1 MTAVATA
8 VVNLAT
14 PSAIGELVNVLAKAV
29 ARVPVG
35 GVAQAGAATGASGS
49 GGGDGLLG
57 RFFADPAINAAA
69 LKLLGLFA
77 LNGEGQRVHAD
88 PAFSC
93 TGRSQQRGLD
103 AGGGAGTGALTTL
116 YVSTMSVV
124 GENLAERLRY
134 ALPHPRRTPVPKRSD
149 CLCGAIRSFAGASC
163 SSRSCTRTCSSLTRT
178 SRASC

>member
-49 GGGDGLLG
+49 GGGDGLLA
-57 RFFADPAINAAA
+57 RLFADPAINAAA

-77 LNGEGQRVHAD
+77 LNGEGQRFMRTRRAY
-88 PAFSC
+88 

-134 ALPHPRRTPVPKRSD
+134 GVPRPALAARLPSNAQAACAAQSVRSQGRAVQVAHVPGHA
-149 CLCGAIRSFAGASC
+149 L
-163 SSRSCTRTCSSLTRT
+163 L
-178 SRASC
+178 